1 MEAKIDLK
9 WPNGFLKRT
18 KIWKVYNSDKK
29 QQTNLNL
36 SSVSPDRLTE
46 QVKCYLGKTMWQS
59 TEHWTNQMKRHCIQQ
74 NWPLVCSNH
83 SYMYQYFFWK
93 SFSFMNK
100 GYQVCNLQFKKCTW
114 DVTPYLTKC
123 CRRYLSWWAKTF
135 SIIARMLM
143 GGFGKYS
150 NQWAPQLT
158 VKKKQIVP
166 VFQYVISPVCKTY
179 QVQYMW
185 QLVCLRIF
193 FPWMGV

>member
-1 MEAKIDLK
+1 MAQ
-9 WPNGFLKRT
+9 WFLKRT
-18 KIWKVYNSDKK
+18 KIWKVYNSDQK

-46 QVKCYLGKTMWQS
+46 QVKCYLGKTTWQS
-59 TEHWTNQMKRHCIQQ
+59 LQSTKQTKWKDTAFNKIDHLFVQIIHTCT
-74 NWPLVCSNH
+74 ST
-83 SYMYQYFFWK
+83 SFWK

-100 GYQVCNLQFKKCTW
+100 EYQVSNLRFKKCTW

-158 VKKKQIVP
+158 EKKKKIVP
-166 VFQYVISPVCKTY
+166 VFQYVISPICKTY